1 MQASMQRVTAFKASP
16 TAVRPGR
23 STLTILCNKRVQ
35 KKQKVIL
42 LQDVEKL
49 GSQGELMSVPVGFWR
64 NYLQPNAI
72 AKVASER
79 ILEELRKKKEDA
91 LRSKLQEKADAQA
104 LANAFSSIGKFVI
117 KKKAGDKDQLFSSVT
132 KQDITDAIYQQMG
145 QDITK
150 YELDIPDIKTL
161 GTFQCTLKVHPE
173 VTGVFSVVI
182 QKEKN
187 VQAKKR

>member
-1 MQASMQRVTAFKASP
+1 LHALCFHLLLTKA
-16 TAVRPGR
+16 
-23 STLTILCNKRVQ
+23 LLC
-35 KKQKVIL
+35 
-42 LQDVEKL
+42 
-49 GSQGELMSVPVGFWR
+49 W
-64 NYLQPNAI
+64 
-72 AKVASER
+72 
-79 ILEELRKKKEDA
+79 LRC
-91 LRSKLQEKADAQA
+91 
-104 LANAFSSIGKFVI
+104 
-117 KKKAGDKDQLFSSVT
+117 SVT

-150 YELDIPDIKTL
+150 YELEIPEIKTL